1 MFSKFGFVFHSDV
14 LFFVCFKLFSFLW
27 RLNLTNI
34 LFLVSFTLLPFK
46 LGLHYATSN
55 GYSKQHVCLFGVCC
69 VATTHVAL
77 NSSKQV
83 QISLIIFLV
92 VVVCKFKTFKASSLE
107 IVSFRKLPTSTKLKF
122 VCVCV
127 SFPEELVSILK
138 TFLTRGALKV
148 LFTNSFSTF
157 LKNLARFHPLL
168 CLFQVNTV

>member
-1 MFSKFGFVFHSDV
+1 M
-14 LFFVCFKLFSFLW
+14 
-27 RLNLTNI
+27 NLTNI
-34 LFLVSFTLLPFK
+34 LFFVSFTLLPFK

-55 GYSKQHVCLFGVCC
+55 GYSKQHMFVWCCC

-107 IVSFRKLPTSTKLKF
+107 IVSFRKLSPTNSSTKLKF
-122 VCVCV
+122 VCMCV
-127 SFPEELVSILK
+127 SFSEELVPILK

>member
-1 MFSKFGFVFHSDV
+1 M
-14 LFFVCFKLFSFLW
+14 
-27 RLNLTNI
+27 
-34 LFLVSFTLLPFK
+34 VSFTLLPFK

-55 GYSKQHVCLFGVCC
+55 GYSKQHVCFVWCCC

-107 IVSFRKLPTSTKLKF
+107 IVSFRKFSPTTFSTKLKF

-148 LFTNSFSTF
+148 LFTNSFSTV

-168 CLFQVNTV
+168 YLFQVNTV